1 MKRDSETA
9 TTTSSKTV
17 TFDDSVVFGNKAF
30 GDKAFDAKAFNADSV
45 AGSVAVAD
53 SARRGFTLT
62 TDDIDII
69 VGGTQSVLMLCVM
82 YYLYIQSDEIVPRK
96 QKKAPTKDS
105 DAGPAKK

>member
-1 MKRDSETA
+1 MKRESEAAA
-9 TTTSSKTV
+9 TTTPKTV
-17 TFDDSVVFGNKAF
+17 TFADSVAFGDKAF
-30 GDKAFDAKAFNADSV
+30 GDKALVVDSV
-45 AGSVAVAD
+45 D

-96 QKKAPTKDS
+96 HKKTPTKD
-105 DAGPAKK
+105 AEVEKK

>member
-1 MKRDSETA
+1 MKRESEAAA
-9 TTTSSKTV
+9 TTTPKTV
-17 TFDDSVVFGNKAF
+17 TFADSVAFGDKAF
-30 GDKAFDAKAFNADSV
+30 GDKAFGDKAFGDKALVVDSV
-45 AGSVAVAD
+45 D

-96 QKKAPTKDS
+96 HKKTPTKD
-105 DAGPAKK
+105 AEVEKK